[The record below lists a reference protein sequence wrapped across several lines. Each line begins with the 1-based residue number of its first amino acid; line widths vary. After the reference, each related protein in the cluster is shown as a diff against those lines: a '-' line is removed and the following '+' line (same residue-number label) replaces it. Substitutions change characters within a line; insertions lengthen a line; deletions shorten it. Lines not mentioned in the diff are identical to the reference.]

1 MTDEKKTPTTTTP
14 KPPTIWRDPD
24 GDGKPGIS
32 WPAASIVIVII
43 LALAGM
49 ILTDQIPDE
58 VLILL
63 VGGVSEH
70 LRGKV
75 ISK

>member
-1 MTDEKKTPTTTTP
+1 MTEEKTPTTKTP
-14 KPPTIWRDPD
+14 KPPTFWRDPD

-49 ILTDQIPDE
+49 ILTEQIPAE

-63 VGGVSEH
+63 VGGVSAH
-70 LRGKV
+70 LRGKDV
-75 ISK
+75 SK